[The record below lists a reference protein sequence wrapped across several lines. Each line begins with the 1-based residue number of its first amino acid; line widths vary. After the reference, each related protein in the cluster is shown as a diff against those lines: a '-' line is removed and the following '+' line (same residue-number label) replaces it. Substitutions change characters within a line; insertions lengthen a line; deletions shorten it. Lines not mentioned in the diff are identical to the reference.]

1 MRTSTSISLKAR
13 HLLKAIPT
21 VFLEAKEN
29 QDIIQENYV
38 ESYWNLTRKTV
49 GQLKWTKEYCPGA
62 KILAHLDDDVFID
75 VPKVIKALTVDQV
88 KDYKAFF

>member
-1 MRTSTSISLKAR
+1 MKLIFITCFS
-13 HLLKAIPT
+13 
-21 VFLEAKEN
+21 EAKEN

-38 ESYWNLTRKTV
+38 ESYWNLTRKTI

-88 KDYKAFF
+88 KYV